1 MHTHIDIEIEERK
14 RFSEKRNNHFSFSHP
29 LRPFF
34 RPLSLFTRGYVCIL
48 YFSILFSILTINPAS
63 ILLNDKKKFRSE
75 YTIRY
80 DEHVSCW
87 PHYYTWVPSLILIN
101 VIVIVVVVV
110 GFI

>member
-14 RFSEKRNNHFSFSHP
+14 RFSEKRNNHFSFSLP

-63 ILLNDKKKFRSE
+63 ILLNDKKSSDRN
-75 YTIRY
+75 IRY
-80 DEHVSCW
+80 DTMNTFRAGHIIIHGC
-87 PHYYTWVPSLILIN
+87 PR
-101 VIVIVVVVV
+101 
-110 GFI
+110 